1 MASKKEEPVEKA
13 PQNDAKS
20 TKKQNKDKKT
30 LVDLVQASDINK
42 ASIVMD
48 LSMNGLLDQYR
59 EELNLKKQGVLITPS
74 LTEDEFKKII
84 GE

>member
-59 EELNLKKQGVLITPS
+59 EELNLKKQGVPITPS